1 MSLASDISPQP
12 EHYSTK
18 SYISSN
24 IKKGIWVTK
33 DGKIIPLSQLSESH
47 KRNIERIFNI
57 KLQRI
62 Q

>member
-57 KLQRI
+57 KL
-62 Q
+62 